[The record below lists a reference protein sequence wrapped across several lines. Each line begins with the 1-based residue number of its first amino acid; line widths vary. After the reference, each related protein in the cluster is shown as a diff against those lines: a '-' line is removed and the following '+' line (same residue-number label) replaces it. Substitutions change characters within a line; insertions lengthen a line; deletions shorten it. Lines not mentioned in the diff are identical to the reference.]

1 MNTWVTLVDTFER
14 LSERGKD
21 FARRT
26 RPLRRRLAVFLAVIG
41 PGLIT
46 SNVDNDAGGI
56 AVYTT
61 SGAQFGYALLWS
73 LIPMTIALYV
83 SEEMCARMGVVTGK
97 GLSDLI
103 REEFGFRSTFF
114 VMIAAFLVDLSNT
127 VAEFAGVAASMQIF
141 HISKYVSVPL
151 AAIAVWILVV
161 RGSYRQVEKIFLVAC
176 GFYLTYAISAFL
188 AKPNWMFAAKQ
199 TVLPTGIQWN
209 APYVLMLIGL
219 IGTTIAP
226 WQFFYLQAGFVEK
239 RVGPRQYKHA
249 RMDVLVGS
257 ISCMVIVFFII
268 VCCAATLNA
277 HGMTN
282 ITDAGQAAQALI
294 PLAGKWAGM
303 LFAFGLLNASLF
315 AASILPLSTA
325 HVICEGLGFE
335 AGLDRKLKEAPTFYS
350 LYTLLIV
357 VGAGIILI
365 PNAPLLKI
373 LVLSQVANGVWL
385 PIVLIFILLLIN
397 RRDLM
402 GDHVNGWLFN
412 VIAWGSSVIMII
424 LTLIL
429 MYTAIFEP
437 SAAGLSGSLAHPH
450 PHAHPWHAFAALW
463 RHAQRALSVVQGFP
477 NWRLTARLQP
487 WTFRVLRP
495 RFVRVGPCCG
505 VTRICLHVSALR
517 AGLHRCCS

>member
-1 MNTWVTLVDTFER
+1 MNTWITLTNTVSR
-14 LSERGKD
+14 LAAGAKD
-21 FARRT
+21 FNRRSRT
-26 RPLRRRLAVFLAVIG
+26 IRRRLAVFFAVVG

-83 SEEMCARMGVVTGK
+83 SGEMCARMGVVTGK

-114 VMIAAFLVDLSNT
+114 VMVAAFFVDLSNT

-176 GFYLTYAISAFL
+176 AFYLSYAISAFL
-188 AKPNWMFAAKQ
+188 AKPDWIVAARA
-199 TVLPTGIQWN
+199 TVVPNVHLN
-209 APYVLMLIGL
+209 APYLLMLIGL
-219 IGTTIAP
+219 VGTTIAP
-226 WQFFYLQAGFVEK
+226 WQFFYMQAGFVEK
-239 RVGPRQYKHA
+239 RIGPRQYKHA

-257 ISCMVIVFFII
+257 VSCMAIVFFII
-268 VCCAATLNA
+268 VCCAATLNL
-277 HGMTN
+277 HPETR
-282 ITDAGQAAQALI
+282 IFTDAGQAAEALV
-294 PLAGKWAGM
+294 PLAGKWAGY

-335 AGLDRKLKEAPTFYS
+335 AGLDRKLEEAPTFYA

-365 PNAPLLKI
+365 PKAPLLKI

-385 PIVLIFILLLIN
+385 PVVLIFILLLIN

-402 GDHVNGWLFN
+402 GDRVNTLTFN
-412 VIAWGSSVIMII
+412 IIAWGSSIIMII

-429 MYTAIFEP
+429 MYVSIFNP
-437 SAAGLSGSLAHPH
+437 SAAGLSGTIFSTPH
-450 PHAHPWHAFAALW
+450 L
-463 RHAQRALSVVQGFP
+463 
-477 NWRLTARLQP
+477 
-487 WTFRVLRP
+487 
-495 RFVRVGPCCG
+495 
-505 VTRICLHVSALR
+505 
-517 AGLHRCCS
+517 